1 MYFSK
6 LFLARLPFVL
16 LATLILMSSLAAA
29 CRRASAP
36 APAAKPASADTWAV
50 VDGREITREDV
61 EKAYRRMADPARP
74 LSDEE
79 ALAAKLSLLND
90 LILQDILLAKAR
102 GLKVEVAEKDLD
114 AAYAEAKKN
123 VPDDAFEQ
131 ELSKRTL
138 NAADMREGLRRQLL
152 SQKVVEQ
159 EVGSKITVTDQ
170 EIADFFNAN
179 KADFNLPEDSYH
191 IAQIVITPTR
201 EPQRTNRTGDDATTP
216 QTAATKAQMLMERL
230 KSGASFGDLAMDY
243 SEDPESAARGG
254 DLGLVPMSRLKEAPA
269 PLRDA
274 VLQVPPGNAR
284 LVSAGGG
291 HTIVMVIAR
300 EPAGQRDLTMPAVRD
315 RITETLRARKEQ
327 LMRAAYLTAV
337 QNDADI
343 VNHLAQRIVETQ
355 GKLPK

>member
-1 MYFSK
+1 MYSSK
-6 LFLARLPFVL
+6 LALPRPEFVL
-16 LATLILMSSLAAA
+16 LITVIFMASMGTA
-29 CRRASAP
+29 CRRTSAP
-36 APAAKPASADTWAV
+36 APAARQVSPDTWAV
-50 VDGREITREDV
+50 VDGRNITREDV
-61 EKAYRRMADPARP
+61 DKAYRRMADPARA

-90 LILQDILLAKAR
+90 LILQDILLVKAR
-102 GLKVEVAEKDLD
+102 TLKVEVAEKDLD
-114 AAYAEAKKN
+114 QAYAEAKQN
-123 VPDDAFEQ
+123 VPDEAFAQ
-131 ELSKRTL
+131 ELTKRNLTI
-138 NAADMREGLRRQLL
+138 ADMREGLRRQLL
-152 SQKVVEQ
+152 SQKVVDQ
-159 EVGSKITVTDQ
+159 EIVSKVNVTDQ

-179 KADFNLPEDSYH
+179 KADFNLPEDSYR

-243 SEDPESAARGG
+243 SEDAESAARGG
-254 DLGLVPMSRLKEAPA
+254 DLGLVPLSRLKQAPA

-300 EPAGQRDLTMPAVRD
+300 EPAGQRDLTMPVVRD

-327 LMRAAYLTAV
+327 LLRAAYLTAV
-337 QNDADI
+337 QNDADV
-343 VNHLAQRIVETQ
+343 VNHLARRIVETQ